1 MFNIGHP
8 LHYPFPYKSN
18 TKDDV
23 IIKLIRIFRTHKK
36 VKPTITH
43 MKMILF
49 RLICLKTCLLLIPV
63 LYAQNNYRPGFI
75 ITVQKDTIYGEIDY
89 LSRIFATRNEKL
101 VLL

>member
-1 MFNIGHP
+1 MVGEIQRSYTKQIRRQACLAKSVSLTCIRFSFTLIIHIRVFNIGHP

-43 MKMILF
+43 MK
-49 RLICLKTCLLLIPV
+49 
-63 LYAQNNYRPGFI
+63 
-75 ITVQKDTIYGEIDY
+75 
-89 LSRIFATRNEKL
+89 
-101 VLL
+101 